1 MCVRYYSFL
10 LLYSVLYSF
19 SLRGSLEPG
28 PGSLLNPVG
37 CTSEPLPVH
46 F

>member
-19 SLRGSLEPG
+19 SLRGSL
-28 PGSLLNPVG
+28 LNPV
-37 CTSEPLPVH
+37 PVH